1 MGFNIVDYKEAL
13 TNLDVNEASKW
24 NNADGKDPY
33 AYAGGDDE
41 YDYAS
46 GYLCELIIK
55 KDKKAECEK
64 SRDERKTSKRVAKS
78 GETESDKII
87 AQAILA
93 KQSKPEQAQMS
104 PLAITGI
111 IVGSLLAITVMV
123 VVIKK
128 VKANRG

>member
-13 TNLDVNEASKW
+13 TNLDVNEESKW

-33 AYAGGDDE
+33 AYVGGDDA
-41 YDYAS
+41 YDYA
-46 GYLCELIIK
+46 GGCGVLHPFNK
-55 KDKKAECEK
+55 KRREECEAANLK
-64 SRDERKTSKRVAKS
+64 AKTT
-78 GETESDKII
+78 ETESD
-87 AQAILA
+87 ILLA
-93 KQSKPEQAQMS
+93 RATLLKAGQQQVQMS

-128 VKANRG
+128 VKAKRG

>member
-13 TNLDVNEASKW
+13 TDLDVNEASKW
-24 NNADGKDPY
+24 NNVD
-33 AYAGGDDE
+33 GDDE
-41 YDYAS
+41 YNYA
-46 GYLCELIIK
+46 GGCGIK
-55 KDKKAECEK
+55 HPFNASKRAECERIHLEK
-64 SRDERKTSKRVAKS
+64 KNIKS
-78 GETESDKII
+78 GNTETDKIL
-87 AQAILA
+87 AQATLLKA
-93 KQSKPEQAQMS
+93 GQPQEVGMS

>member
-13 TNLDVNEASKW
+13 TDLDVNEASKW
-24 NNADGKDPY
+24 NNVDGKDPY

-41 YDYAS
+41 YDYA
-46 GYLCELIIK
+46 GGCGIK
-55 KDKKAECEK
+55 HPFNASKRAECERIHLEK
-64 SRDERKTSKRVAKS
+64 KNLKGGNS
-78 GETESDKII
+78 ETDKLL
-87 AQAILA
+87 AQAALLKA
-93 KQSKPEQAQMS
+93 GQVDKSQMS

>member
-13 TNLDVNEASKW
+13 TDLDVNEASKW

-33 AYAGGDDE
+33 AYAVGDDA
-41 YDYAS
+41 YDYA
-46 GYLCELIIK
+46 GGGALGCDVLHWANK
-55 KDKKAECEK
+55 KKREACYEQQKDA
-64 SRDERKTSKRVAKS
+64 RKES
-78 GETESDKII
+78 ESD
-87 AQAILA
+87 ILYA
-93 KQSKPEQAQMS
+93 RAALLKAGKVDQAQMS

>member
-41 YDYAS
+41 YDYAGGTLS
-46 GYLCELIIK
+46 CDILHPIRK
-55 KDKKAECEK
+55 KEREACYKARAE
-64 SRDERKTSKRVAKS
+64 SSKES
-78 GETESDKII
+78 ESDILL
-87 AQAILA
+87 ARAALA
-93 KQSKPEQAQMS
+93 KASQQQVQMS

>member
-13 TNLDVNEASKW
+13 TDLDVNEASKW
-24 NNADGKDPY
+24 NNAGGDDAY
-33 AYAGGDDE
+33 DYAGGGALGCDVLHW
-41 YDYAS
+41 AS
-46 GYLCELIIK
+46 K
-55 KDKKAECEK
+55 KKREACYEQQKDA
-64 SRDERKTSKRVAKS
+64 RKES
-78 GETESDKII
+78 ESDILYARAALLK
-87 AQAILA
+87 AGKVDQA
-93 KQSKPEQAQMS
+93 PMS